1 MGQKG
6 QAENLHAKSS
16 RNKGRPLREGG
27 QQHQR
32 GEHEK
37 ESGEKQ
43 HARNQLQGVS
53 LKVHL
58 TKDNEC
64 ISIQQYRVEAT
75 LLI

>member
-1 MGQKG
+1 MGQQG
-6 QAENLHAKSS
+6 QAENFDAKSCC
-16 RNKGRPLREGG
+16 NKGGPLREGG
-27 QQHQR
+27 QQRQR
-32 GEHEK
+32 GEHYK
-37 ESGEKQ
+37 KSREKQ
-43 HARNQLQGVS
+43 QTRAQLQGVS